1 VAVAE
6 ELTRRQQEIV
16 VLAIG
21 LDKLDERSASSR
33 SSTWLPSN
41 WRPAEA
47 SQCRCQSNPQKSGR
61 SASILFAQ
69 CSADESI
76 SSEWFGDGK
85 KTPPQSENRDS

>member
-6 ELTRRQQEIV
+6 ELTRRQREIV

-41 WRPAEA
+41 WRPRRGI
-47 SQCRCQSNPQKSGR
+47 SMPMSIQSAKARPVGFDIIRPVQR
-61 SASILFAQ
+61 
-69 CSADESI
+69 
-76 SSEWFGDGK
+76 
-85 KTPPQSENRDS
+85 R